1 MLPWRKVFTLFL
13 LIMIQDKGHNL
24 WKFGRHDLNRGVLEM
39 NAVEV
44 KESQEEIDYSEA
56 AHVDEEY
63 EYLLKNKD
71 QGITFEEYCRRRG
84 IKL

>member
-1 MLPWRKVFTLFL
+1 
-13 LIMIQDKGHNL
+13 MIRTVVMKMG
-24 WKFGRHDLNRGVLEM
+24 
-39 NAVEV
+39 AVEV
-44 KESQEEIDYSEA
+44 KKVQGEVDRSEA
-56 AHVDEEY
+56 AYVDEEY

>member
-1 MLPWRKVFTLFL
+1 
-13 LIMIQDKGHNL
+13 
-24 WKFGRHDLNRGVLEM
+24 M
-39 NAVEV
+39 NVVEV

-56 AHVDEEY
+56 AYVDEEY
-63 EYLLKNKD
+63 EYLLKNRD

>member
-1 MLPWRKVFTLFL
+1 
-13 LIMIQDKGHNL
+13 
-24 WKFGRHDLNRGVLEM
+24 M
-39 NAVEV
+39 NAAEA
-44 KESQEEIDYSEA
+44 KEIKEEMDYSEA

-71 QGITFEEYCRRRG
+71 QGISFEEYCRKRG

>member
-1 MLPWRKVFTLFL
+1 
-13 LIMIQDKGHNL
+13 MIRTVVMKMG
-24 WKFGRHDLNRGVLEM
+24 
-39 NAVEV
+39 AVEV
-44 KESQEEIDYSEA
+44 KKVQGEVDRSEA
-56 AHVDEEY
+56 ACVDEEH

>member
-1 MLPWRKVFTLFL
+1 MRIYINNT
-13 LIMIQDKGHNL
+13 
-24 WKFGRHDLNRGVLEM
+24 DLERTMKM
-39 NAVEV
+39 NAVETRAR
-44 KESQEEIDYSEA
+44 QENEDFSEA

-84 IKL
+84 INI

>member
-1 MLPWRKVFTLFL
+1 MVRF
-13 LIMIQDKGHNL
+13 
-24 WKFGRHDLNRGVLEM
+24 GVLEV
-39 NAVEV
+39 NAVEA
-44 KESQEEIDYSEA
+44 KESQEEIDYLEA

>member
-1 MLPWRKVFTLFL
+1 M
-13 LIMIQDKGHNL
+13 D
-24 WKFGRHDLNRGVLEM
+24 
-39 NAVEV
+39 AVET
-44 KESQEEIDYSEA
+44 KESQEETDYSEA
-56 AHVDEEY
+56 AYVDGEY

>member
-1 MLPWRKVFTLFL
+1 MVIK
-13 LIMIQDKGHNL
+13 
-24 WKFGRHDLNRGVLEM
+24 M
-39 NAVEV
+39 NAVES
-44 KESQEEIDYSEA
+44 KERQEEMDYSEA

-63 EYLLKNKD
+63 EYLLENKD

>member
-1 MLPWRKVFTLFL
+1 MVIK
-13 LIMIQDKGHNL
+13 
-24 WKFGRHDLNRGVLEM
+24 M
-39 NAVEV
+39 NAVESR
-44 KESQEEIDYSEA
+44 ESQEEMDYSEA

-71 QGITFEEYCRRRG
+71 QRITFEEYCRRRG

>member
-1 MLPWRKVFTLFL
+1 
-13 LIMIQDKGHNL
+13 
-24 WKFGRHDLNRGVLEM
+24 M

-44 KESQEEIDYSEA
+44 KESQEEIDLSEA

-71 QGITFEEYCRRRG
+71 QGVTFEEYCRRRG

>member
-1 MLPWRKVFTLFL
+1 
-13 LIMIQDKGHNL
+13 
-24 WKFGRHDLNRGVLEM
+24 M

-44 KESQEEIDYSEA
+44 KVGQEEMDYGEA

>member
-1 MLPWRKVFTLFL
+1 
-13 LIMIQDKGHNL
+13 
-24 WKFGRHDLNRGVLEM
+24 M
-39 NAVEV
+39 NAVEP
-44 KESQEEIDYSEA
+44 KESQEEIDYSVA

-71 QGITFEEYCRRRG
+71 QTITFEDYCRRRG

>member
-1 MLPWRKVFTLFL
+1 MTMK
-13 LIMIQDKGHNL
+13 
-24 WKFGRHDLNRGVLEM
+24 M
-39 NAVEV
+39 NAVETRAR
-44 KESQEEIDYSEA
+44 QENEDFSEA

-84 IKL
+84 INI

>member
-1 MLPWRKVFTLFL
+1 MKVNSVNVKVHHE
-13 LIMIQDKGHNL
+13 KG
-24 WKFGRHDLNRGVLEM
+24 
-39 NAVEV
+39 
-44 KESQEEIDYSEA
+44 DYSEA

-84 IKL
+84 INL

>member
-1 MLPWRKVFTLFL
+1 
-13 LIMIQDKGHNL
+13 
-24 WKFGRHDLNRGVLEM
+24 M
-39 NAVEV
+39 NAVEA

-71 QGITFEEYCRRRG
+71 QAITFEEYCRRRG

>member
-1 MLPWRKVFTLFL
+1 MVRF
-13 LIMIQDKGHNL
+13 
-24 WKFGRHDLNRGVLEM
+24 GVLEV
-39 NAVEV
+39 NAVEA
-44 KESQEEIDYSEA
+44 KEGQEEIDYSEA

-71 QGITFEEYCRRRG
+71 HGITFEEYCRRRG

>member
-1 MLPWRKVFTLFL
+1 M
-13 LIMIQDKGHNL
+13 H
-24 WKFGRHDLNRGVLEM
+24 
-39 NAVEV
+39 
-44 KESQEEIDYSEA
+44 QENEDFSEA

-84 IKL
+84 INI

>member
-1 MLPWRKVFTLFL
+1 
-13 LIMIQDKGHNL
+13 MIRTVVMKM
-24 WKFGRHDLNRGVLEM
+24 GV
-39 NAVEV
+39 VEV
-44 KESQEEIDYSEA
+44 KKVQGEVDRSEA
-56 AHVDEEY
+56 ACVDEEY

>member
-1 MLPWRKVFTLFL
+1 MK
-13 LIMIQDKGHNL
+13 
-24 WKFGRHDLNRGVLEM
+24 M
-39 NAVEV
+39 NAVES
-44 KESQEEIDYSEA
+44 KESQEEMDYSEA

>member
-1 MLPWRKVFTLFL
+1 MVRF
-13 LIMIQDKGHNL
+13 
-24 WKFGRHDLNRGVLEM
+24 GVLEV
-39 NAVEV
+39 NAVEA
-44 KESQEEIDYSEA
+44 KEGQEEIDYSEA

-71 QGITFEEYCRRRG
+71 NGITFEEYCRRRG

>member
-1 MLPWRKVFTLFL
+1 MV
-13 LIMIQDKGHNL
+13 IMK
-24 WKFGRHDLNRGVLEM
+24 M

-44 KESQEEIDYSEA
+44 KEHQEKEDYSEA

-71 QGITFEEYCRRRG
+71 QGITFEEYCRRRE

>member
-1 MLPWRKVFTLFL
+1 MK
-13 LIMIQDKGHNL
+13 
-24 WKFGRHDLNRGVLEM
+24 M

-44 KESQEEIDYSEA
+44 KESQEEIDYSESS
-56 AHVDEEY
+56 HVDEEY

-71 QGITFEEYCRRRG
+71 QGVTFEEYCRRCG

>member
-1 MLPWRKVFTLFL
+1 M
-13 LIMIQDKGHNL
+13 D
-24 WKFGRHDLNRGVLEM
+24 
-39 NAVEV
+39 AVEA

-56 AHVDEEY
+56 AYVDEEY

-71 QGITFEEYCRRRG
+71 QGINFEEYCRRRG

>member
-1 MLPWRKVFTLFL
+1 M
-13 LIMIQDKGHNL
+13 IMK
-24 WKFGRHDLNRGVLEM
+24 M
-39 NAVEV
+39 NSIDV
-44 KESQEEIDYSEA
+44 KEHQEKGDYREA

-84 IKL
+84 INL